1 MKFEP
6 NYKNFISRVWLQVNK
21 TLLLLIIVLPV
32 IAVVSNANVLY
43 VLFLGILPVSIILL
57 VRSFFINQYFLKSIE
72 IDEIMTKLIIYRFD
86 KKFKIYNI
94 EIKDLDVKI
103 NQIFFS
109 LRPFYKLQLYEKKKM
124 IYQQCQGPQWQIDSL
139 VDLYKE
145 IKRLKGETAH
155 TSWIKL

>member
-21 TLLLLIIVLPV
+21 TILLFIIVLPF
-32 IAVVSNANVLY
+32 IAVVSNTNVLY
-43 VLFLGILPVSIILL
+43 ALLGILPVSIILL
-57 VRSFFINQYFLKSIE
+57 VRSFFINQYFLMSIE
-72 IDEIMTKLIIYRFD
+72 VDEIMTKLIIYSYD

-94 EIKDLDVKI
+94 ETKDLGVKI
-103 NQIFFS
+103 NQTFFS
-109 LRPFYKLQLYEKKKM
+109 LRPFYKLQLYEKEKM
-124 IYQQCQGPQWQIDSL
+124 IHQQCEGPQWQIDSL